1 MVRQSMNNFIRGFV
15 QFMIYYM
22 CFVAG
27 SWLER
32 QYGKCGIGEGQLC
45 YDKIVENPVA
55 PWQYQIS
62 CPSGLG
68 EYYLCYDKIVRNP
81 DPKDTIPC
89 QQLYAWIPDDTW
101 SWIGVKHGK

>member
-1 MVRQSMNNFIRGFV
+1 MINFIRAFI

-22 CFVAG
+22 CFMMG

-32 QYGKCGIGEGQLC
+32 QYGTGGLGEGHMC

-81 DPKDTIPC
+81 DPKDLTC
-89 QQLYAWIPDDTW
+89 RQLYAWMPDDTW
-101 SWIGVKHGK
+101 SWIGVKHGT